1 VAHHLATHDTINDN
15 YNCVCTQLNIKKLTY
30 VCCENNGNVLLS
42 GSTCIGDY
50 MKQDLI
56 ENSTITNNTKKCDL
70 CNRTTQIADICK
82 VRIAC
87 GIYAG
92 IKRCCTECLTW
103 LQLNS
108 QQYNIL
114 TDCVYCNLPI
124 KGSQAD
130 NGYHQKCYEHDT
142 NSECCLDFGK
152 HCDQTFKYIYDCNPN
167 YCSWLVTKLYNGED
181 WRGTGIRNERK
192 FIKWINK

>member
-1 VAHHLATHDTINDN
+1 M
-15 YNCVCTQLNIKKLTY
+15 
-30 VCCENNGNVLLS
+30 CCENNGNVLLS